1 MMLMKFCMVR
11 ENALHKFAELKDSMR
26 QASNQFQAVEN
37 MKAGSHS
44 EMQAI
49 MEVEDAVGGDEE
61 KNNWY
66 FSYPKGHR
74 RDSKEDQMVMQV
86 VQDHH
91 NITSNDRG
99 AVDPSL

>member
-1 MMLMKFCMVR
+1 MSEIAFQ
-11 ENALHKFAELKDSMR
+11 DSMR

-61 KNNWY
+61 KNN
-66 FSYPKGHR
+66 
-74 RDSKEDQMVMQV
+74 
-86 VQDHH
+86 
-91 NITSNDRG
+91 
-99 AVDPSL
+99 